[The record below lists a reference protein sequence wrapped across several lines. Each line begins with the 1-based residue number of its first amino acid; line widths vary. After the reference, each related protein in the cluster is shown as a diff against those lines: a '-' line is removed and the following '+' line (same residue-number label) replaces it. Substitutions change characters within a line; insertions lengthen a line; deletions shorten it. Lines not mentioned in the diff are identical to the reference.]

1 MIDESLL
8 DDSLTRRMGFRS
20 KKKTAMTN
28 AERQQ
33 KYRRTRGNRQVQIE
47 LTADIAASMLYL
59 RKEWGMTSSREVI
72 KASIRFLTLCT
83 RQGLQRL
90 PQTLDD

>member
-1 MIDESLL
+1 ML
-8 DDSLTRRMGFRS
+8 DDSLSKRMGFRS

-33 KYRRTRGNRQVQIE
+33 KWRRMHGNRQVQIE
-47 LTADIAASMLYL
+47 LTEEIAASMLYL
-59 RKEWGMTSSREVI
+59 RKEWGMRSNQETVC
-72 KASIRFLTLCT
+72 AALRFLTICT
-83 RQGLQRL
+83 RHGLQRL